1 LLITFPL
8 LSANSLSLKAKSQ
21 QVRLARTNE
30 GEGLGGAKT
39 RGTECEHWEKCV
51 KNVSDGQRRSS
62 NKDANADTN
71 ADANADADVNGN
83 KDAGRSCCDPA
94 RWKTQRAERVNK

>member
-1 LLITFPL
+1 MWLLITFPL

-30 GEGLGGAKT
+30 GEGLSGAKT

-62 NKDANADTN
+62 NKDT
-71 ADANADADVNGN
+71 NADADVNGN